1 MPHLIGLELHTDGI
15 SVAALRPDQ
24 TIVLRPV
31 NDMTGILQR
40 TSPLRWKWS
49 LGTEERDAGAVAV
62 ASEIFQA
69 LQHAM
74 GDDHVLAAVAIP
86 SVWAD
91 RARRSLL
98 RAMEGTSIEA
108 MRLVRDTTAL
118 ALGASLVDPTVNG
131 LCAIIDLG
139 VHKLE
144 VAIADVAPGAV
155 RVRARRGVVGLDS
168 SNVKPEGILPL
179 VMEVA
184 RYVAHEAGVAPT
196 DLRRVVT
203 CGRRLAAREL
213 ADGLGAIWGIA
224 ADVFPCGTIAL
235 GAAGVA
241 VSLTGMIPAWTLID
255 DLDEPPLSALRGSA
269 RRQTALTPAPVE
281 APAPAPPAVEPEP
294 APAPTDAPKREV
306 IPLDKDA
313 LPVETYRTP
322 EAQRA
327 SSLALPRVP
336 PPATAPTPQR
346 AVVSSASGS
355 VPRSLV
361 PRAPRPSAG
370 EAAHAPD
377 APAAEAAAPSTEPLA
392 PVLPEPTPAPR
403 ARMTPTPGAITM
415 DVSPSLTPVP
425 APMDVAPSLTPEPAP
440 MDVAPSLAPESVPM
454 DVAPSLTPPPGPPS
468 DLPPPFD
475 PTPSRSPSSSQ
486 DLVAVDTGRISELPY
501 APPTSAHVVEPHSG
515 PFVGL
520 PRLDSIVGLDLV
532 HPSDNAGLSRPSIAT
547 LLNQFTFLR
556 GTSGTLTLRSRNE
569 EISLPIDRGGVC
581 LTAAER
587 GRTLRIFD
595 WPDGAYTWRR
605 EKHPWAIQKQRFP
618 MTAYIVAG
626 LRIRLRNFDDPQFT
640 QLHQPKMRLS
650 PTVIDDRRGR
660 LERLAL
666 PEAEHRAVEYVV
678 DGTRSF
684 EKMLGEGYIGRTTF
698 QRLVLLL
705 DLYGILQWAQ
715 PTLSDHEDPIAA
727 MTKLYSKIERAN
739 HFVAMGIHWSAPPVE
754 ILGAWEKAQ
763 EMYGPGGTME
773 KYEPMI
779 AARILRRISGAWQ
792 ILRVDALRVAHR
804 REAYPG
810 MDEDLLA
817 PLVEARAKALAMRGE
832 KSEAEVMMRLHGEF
846 NVTSIPEE
854 PAKPKR

>member
-31 NDMTGILQR
+31 NDLAGILQR
-40 TSPLRWKWS
+40 TSSLRWKWS

-62 ASEIFQA
+62 AAEIFQS

-74 GDDHVLAAVAIP
+74 GDDHVLAAVAVP
-86 SVWAD
+86 SVWTD

-98 RAMEGTSIEA
+98 RAMEDTSIEA

-118 ALGASLVDPTVNG
+118 ALGASLVDPTVHG

-139 VHKLE
+139 IHKLE
-144 VAIADVAPGAV
+144 IAIAEVGTGAV

-196 DLRRVVT
+196 DLARVVT
-203 CGRRLAAREL
+203 CGRRLASREL
-213 ADGLGAIWGIA
+213 ADGIGAVWGIPA
-224 ADVFPCGTIAL
+224 NVFPGGTIAL

-241 VSLTGMIPAWTLID
+241 VSLTGMIPPWIVID
-255 DLDEPPLSALRGSA
+255 DLDETPLSNLRGNA
-269 RRQTALTPAPVE
+269 RRPASLTPAPVPIPAAD
-281 APAPAPPAVEPEP
+281 APTPASTPTVMPEP
-294 APAPTDAPKREV
+294 EV
-306 IPLDKDA
+306 IPLDA

-322 EAQRA
+322 DVSRA

-336 PPATAPTPQR
+336 PPTTAPTPQR
-346 AVVSSASGS
+346 AVVSSASS
-355 VPRSLV
+355 ARVPRSLA
-361 PRAPRPSAG
+361 PRAPRPAPV
-370 EAAHAPD
+370 EAPPTPA
-377 APAAEAAAPSTEPLA
+377 APAVEAAAPPPIDPASPASPAPMEVAPEEVPLLDLA
-392 PVLPEPTPAPR
+392 PED
-403 ARMTPTPGAITM
+403 I
-415 DVSPSLTPVP
+415 SS
-425 APMDVAPSLTPEPAP
+425 MDVAPRLTPSPTPLPAP
-440 MDVAPSLAPESVPM
+440 VSER
-454 DVAPSLTPPPGPPS
+454 PPPY
-468 DLPPPFD
+468 D

-501 APPTSAHVVEPHSG
+501 APSTSTHVVEPHSG

-520 PRLDSIVGLDLV
+520 PRLDSILALDLV
-532 HPSDNAGLSRPSIAT
+532 HPAENEGLARPTIAT

-556 GTSGTLTLRSRNE
+556 GISGTLTLRSRAE
-569 EISLPIDRGGVC
+569 EITLPIDRGGVC

-595 WPDGAYTWRR
+595 WPDGAYSWRR
-605 EKHPWAIQKQRFP
+605 EKHPWAVQKQRFP
-618 MTAYIVAG
+618 MTAYLVAG

-640 QLHQPKMRLS
+640 QVHMPKMRLS

-684 EKMLGEGYIGRTTF
+684 ERMLGEGYIGRTTF

-727 MTKLYSKIERAN
+727 MTKLYGKIERAN
-739 HFVAMGIHWSAPPVE
+739 HFVAMGIHWSAPPIE
-754 ILGAWEKAQ
+754 ILAAWEKAQ
-763 EMYGPGGTME
+763 ETYGPGGTME

-817 PLVEARAKALAMRGE
+817 PLVEARAKALEMRGE
-832 KSEAEVMMRLHGEF
+832 KSEAAVMMRLRGEF
-846 NVTSIPEE
+846 TVTSIPEE
-854 PAKPKR
+854 PVKPKR